1 MRKDK
6 KYVNDVAFC
15 ISLSV
20 GRVPDDIFQV
30 IVNDFTIR
38 ENFLESLVFPLRYLL
53 PSTFPIGLSEWIE
66 DICSVMN
73 SGELEERGINIFSSF
88 YHLNSSTFSR
98 KRNCYRLNWNS
109 AGNEC
114 NPVFLTNYNIF
125 VPVLRINIIIVIIII
140 SFVAVVIVIIII
152 IVEQVLTCGR

>member
-20 GRVPDDIFQV
+20 ARFPDDIFQV

-38 ENFLESLVFPLRYLL
+38 ENLLESLVFPVCWCIPYTLL
-53 PSTFPIGLSEWIE
+53 IARELSEWIE

-114 NPVFLTNYNIF
+114 NLVFFTNYSIF
-125 VPVLRINIIIVIIII
+125 VPILSVITVIII
-140 SFVAVVIVIIII
+140 SFVAVVVIMSSLF
-152 IVEQVLTCGR
+152 ENNWLPRLTY